1 MEPDA
6 ERVRDSASRGEASS
20 TLVKRLLI
28 LEGTPGV
35 GSHGWRG
42 ALSQAGYDVTL
53 GALTA
58 NVNVA
63 LYDLLVVDAALAQGG
78 AEELRGALQAA
89 EPRPKVLLV
98 ARDFTAETVLQL
110 STLGDLSLPYPL
122 ESATLLNALEQLSSA
137 DDHVQNFARAYR
149 LSPREVALLQ
159 LAVLGRNNDQAAA
172 ELGCSRATV
181 ATYWNRVFRKT
192 GVSGQRD
199 VIILLLRQKHGSG
212 SFPSVRAAGKSLASG
227 DGSGEK

>member
-1 MEPDA
+1 
-6 ERVRDSASRGEASS
+6 
-20 TLVKRLLI
+20 LVKRILI

-42 ALSQAGYDVTL
+42 ALSQAGYQVTL
-53 GALTA
+53 GSLNADTELA
-58 NVNVA
+58 A
-63 LYDLLVVDAALAQGG
+63 YDLLIVDAALAQGE
-78 AEELRGALQAA
+78 AVELRAALHAA
-89 EPRPKVLLV
+89 EPRPKVLFV
-98 ARDFTAETVLQL
+98 AREFTAETVLQL
-110 STLGDLSLPYPL
+110 STVGDLSLPYPL
-122 ESATLLNALEQLSSA
+122 EGATLLNALKQLA
-137 DDHVQNFARAYR
+137 AAHDHVQNFARTYR
-149 LSPREVALLQ
+149 LSPREIALLR

-199 VIILLLRQKHGSG
+199 VIILLLRDKHGSG
-212 SFPSVRAAGKSLASG
+212 SFPSARAPGKPLTSR